1 MLTPTLPVFLT
12 QNSSLRIKG
21 CQYRNTEVPRW
32 VFTTA
37 IQEVQ
42 LNLTE
47 SSVREKS
54 IWFSA
59 FLYNLKDV
67 WNTWN
72 QNKEWFLQ
80 KYVEEKHQTKT
91 WIRFHGGAL
100 PLLSDKHLKP
110 SVLSIALISS

>member
-1 MLTPTLPVFLT
+1 MLTPALPLFLT
-12 QNSSLRIKG
+12 QNASLRIKG

-54 IWFSA
+54 I
-59 FLYNLKDV
+59 
-67 WNTWN
+67 
-72 QNKEWFLQ
+72 
-80 KYVEEKHQTKT
+80 
-91 WIRFHGGAL
+91 
-100 PLLSDKHLKP
+100 
-110 SVLSIALISS
+110 